1 MITAKSA
8 NKKTFESAK
17 AKELLKEKHYLE
29 VLQQIEN
36 KIINSTKDGCFE
48 IGLKTGFMYP
58 FRDKV
63 INELTYNGYEVILRP
78 ATSAF
83 SEYILINWK

>member
-29 VLQQIEN
+29 VLKKTED
-36 KIINSTKDGCFE
+36 KIINSAKHGYFDTSLETD
-48 IGLKTGFMYP
+48 FMYP

-83 SEYILINWK
+83 SEYILINWR